1 MASAEMWRVNEVDDT
16 YSQQFYTKLI
26 RWASEG
32 RLLRDS
38 SRGVL
43 LVDKDR
49 CSLGDQI
56 AVRAILQDAQ
66 FQPLTLDSVQAVLI
80 LPDSTRQNLTLSKVK
95 DEAREGTYVDQFI
108 ALQEGDYQI
117 QLQHPAAADQLLVRE
132 VRAKIPAAETESPER
147 NDLLLRAIAD
157 KTGADYYVGVEAATG
172 KDGTGRASL
181 ATALKP
187 QDQVTV
193 LPGTPDRSFER
204 LLMGWLMGLI
214 CGVLCLEWLL
224 RRLSK
229 LA

>member
-1 MASAEMWRVNEVDDT
+1 MAGERGRRHLFE
-16 YSQQFYTKLI
+16 QFYTKLI
-26 RWASEG
+26 RWAAEG

-66 FQPLTLDSVQAVLI
+66 HQPLTLDQIQAVLVQ
-80 LPDSTRQNLTLSKVK
+80 PDTTRQTLTMKRVK
-95 DEAREGTYVDQFI
+95 DDARDGIYVEQFT
-108 ALQEGDYQI
+108 ALQEGDYRI
-117 QLQHPAAADQLLVRE
+117 ELQHPAAGDQLLVRE

-147 NDLLLRAIAD
+147 NDLVLRDIAD
-157 KTGADYYVGVEAATG
+157 KTGGDYFVGIDAALG
-172 KDGTGRASL
+172 SDGGTGRAGL
-181 ATALKP
+181 ANLIKS
-187 QDQVTV
+187 QDQVTI
-193 LPGTPDRSFER
+193 LPGTPDRKFEQ
-204 LLMGWLMGLI
+204 LLYGWLIGLI